1 MRARR
6 RVSSKQ
12 PAEKPSTILCRRRLP
27 VVDLIHDI
35 VSYCRFI
42 RHLVG
47 QALLS
52 GYGRWRLAVGD
63 QGTDVLNRQSRIIL
77 VKSDRGAVC
86 PSCKVDEFLQIFSA
100 WRGRRVLREL
110 EYQVE
115 DGSEIFGEV
124 GNVLVK

>member
-12 PAEKPSTILCRRRLP
+12 PAEKPSTLRCRRRLP
-27 VVDLIHDI
+27 VVDLTHDI
-35 VSYCRFI
+35 VSYSRFI

-52 GYGRWRLAVGD
+52 GYGGWRLAVGD

-86 PSCKVDEFLQIFSA
+86 PGCKVDEFLQMFPA
-100 WRGRRVLREL
+100 RRRRRVFCEL

-115 DGSEIFGEV
+115 D
-124 GNVLVK
+124 

>member
-12 PAEKPSTILCRRRLP
+12 PAEKPSTLRCRRRLP
-27 VVDLIHDI
+27 VVDLTHDI
-35 VSYCRFI
+35 VSYSRFI

-52 GYGRWRLAVGD
+52 GRGRWRLAVGD
-63 QGTDVLNRQSRIIL
+63 QGMDVLNRQSRIIL
-77 VKSDRGAVC
+77 VKPDRGAVC
-86 PSCKVDEFLQIFSA
+86 ASCKVNELLQIFSA

-110 EYQVE
+110 EYQGE
-115 DGSEIFGEV
+115 DGSDIFSKV
-124 GNVLVK
+124 GNVLVE